1 MAARPQSKVASR
13 AAGCNYEPAEDPVR
27 TQTLLEWVSSNLQ
40 PFETISL
47 RSAARGHDTEE
58 WKYKSP
64 PTEKGGGGGAQ
75 SSSVN
80 YRILSHDQHLAFT
93 VNAGWNTWAGIGVAK
108 SAGGQAGG
116 GGGGWGW
123 GADRPA
129 GKVMTSIHKV
139 TAILDFVNSAELSRH
154 FHLWFIVF
162 WCGLVS
168 STPPS
173 IFPVITA
180 FSSWGTSAS
189 DCAKII
195 LSLFWRSSLF
205 FFFSWSNCWKC
216 ELTGARPVQTQRNDL
231 VCIDYQDR
239 TL

>member
-64 PTEKGGGGGAQ
+64 LPPPEKTP
-75 SSSVN
+75 SSVN
-80 YRILSHDQHLAFT
+80 YSILSHDQHLSFT
-93 VNAGWNTWAGIGVAK
+93 VNAGWNTWAGFGVAK

-116 GGGGWGW
+116 GGGGWG
-123 GADRPA
+123 ADRPA
-129 GKVMTSIHKV
+129 GEVMTSIHKV

-195 LSLFWRSSLF
+195 LSLFRRSSF
-205 FFFSWSNCWKC
+205 FFFSWSNHWKC

-231 VCIDYQDR
+231 VCIDYQDW

>member
-1 MAARPQSKVASR
+1 MAARLQSKVASR
-13 AAGCNYEPAEDPVR
+13 AAGYNYEPAEDPVR

-64 PTEKGGGGGAQ
+64 LPRKNTKLSQLQHFVARSTLVIYCERRMEHLGRNRGGKICRWT
-75 SSSVN
+75 SW
-80 YRILSHDQHLAFT
+80 RR
-93 VNAGWNTWAGIGVAK
+93 
-108 SAGGQAGG
+108 
-116 GGGGWGW
+116 GWGG

-189 DCAKII
+189 DSAPK
-195 LSLFWRSSLF
+195 
-205 FFFSWSNCWKC
+205 
-216 ELTGARPVQTQRNDL
+216 
-231 VCIDYQDR
+231 
-239 TL
+239 